1 MMKLLILLSLVTFNI
16 FGNENFPKADF
27 SSPQTTFKYY
37 LKTIVAYKKGNQEGL
52 ALAAKTFNLNHIDP
66 ALRTNV
72 GETAAIQLINTLDR
86 LEKVD
91 VLQIPKEM
99 GSLKKYTYKEDTVFL
114 DNTEYHVEIS
124 LTLNNQ
130 KQWKFSKETLDTIQ
144 HYERFTKSAKV
155 VDGVDALITWK
166 ERIKNR
172 MPEWTSN
179 RSFILLNGQ
188 WLGLIFLV
196 FIAFIIEKLIKIYIT
211 SLTIRLLA
219 RKGISI
225 SEELRRKFTAPI
237 GVFSFAGVWLVGVK
251 LLEFSPSILSWF
263 LRGGIVVFTVGAVIA
278 VHHIV
283 DVLCLFLEKKALESE
298 NKFDDILVP
307 LVRKTSKFL
316 VIAVG
321 IIFIGDSLT
330 LNMKS
335 ILAGMGIGGIAF
347 ALAAK
352 DTISNIFGS
361 ITVLLDRPFRIG
373 DWVVIDDK
381 VEGTIEEVGL
391 RSCRIRTFYNSQITL
406 PNGKLTNAHI
416 DNYGV
421 RRYRRFNTKLGIQYD
436 TPVEKIEAFCE
447 GIRQIILAHPHTR
460 KDYFHVYLNGLGSSS
475 LDILL
480 YCFWE
485 VPDWS
490 QELQEK
496 HRLLLDILRLAKEM
510 EIDFAFPTQTLH
522 TIPAENRNHKE
533 VAPAGKIHE
542 RASELAKEISA
553 NKMTFNNHRSTLES
567 INQGDQV

>member
-1 MMKLLILLSLVTFNI
+1 MMKLLIILSLVTFNI
-16 FGNENFPKADF
+16 FGNESFPKPDF

-37 LKTIVAYKKGNQEGL
+37 LKTIVSYKKGNQEGL
-52 ALAAKTFNLNHIDP
+52 TLAAKTFNLNHIDP

-72 GETAAIQLINTLDR
+72 GETAAVQLINTLDR

-91 VLQIPKEM
+91 VSKIPSKM
-99 GSLKKYTYKEDTVFL
+99 GTLNKYVYKEDTIYL
-114 DNTEYHVEIS
+114 DNTEYKVEIS
-124 LTLNNQ
+124 LSKNNQ

-144 HYERFTKSAKV
+144 HYERYTKSDEV
-155 VDGVDALITWK
+155 VDGVEALITWK
-166 ERIKNR
+166 EKIKNK
-172 MPEWTSN
+172 MPNWTSN
-179 RSFILLNGQ
+179 RAFILLNGQ
-188 WLGLIFLV
+188 WLGLILLV
-196 FIAFIIEKLIKIYIT
+196 FLAFIIEKLIKIYIT
-211 SLTIRLLA
+211 TLTIRLLSK
-219 RKGISI
+219 KGITI
-225 SEELRRKFTAPI
+225 SDELRKRFTAPI
-237 GVFSFAGVWLVGVK
+237 GVFSFAGVWLIGVK
-251 LLEFSPSILSWF
+251 LLEFSPEILSWF

-307 LVRKTSKFL
+307 LVRKTAKFI

-361 ITVLLDRPFRIG
+361 LTVLLDRPFRIG
-373 DWVVIDDK
+373 DWVVIDGN
-381 VEGTIEEVGL
+381 VEGTVEEVGL

-421 RRYRRFNTKLGIQYD
+421 RRYRRFNTKLGVQYD

-447 GIRQIILAHPHTR
+447 GIRQIILSHPHTR

-496 HRLLLDILRLAKEM
+496 HRLLMDILRLAKEM

-522 TIPAENRNHKE
+522 TIPTENRNHNE
-533 VAPAGKIHE
+533 VAPNGKLYE
-542 RASELAKEISA
+542 KATELAKDISA
-553 NKMTFNNHRSTLES
+553 KKMTVDKHRSTVDS